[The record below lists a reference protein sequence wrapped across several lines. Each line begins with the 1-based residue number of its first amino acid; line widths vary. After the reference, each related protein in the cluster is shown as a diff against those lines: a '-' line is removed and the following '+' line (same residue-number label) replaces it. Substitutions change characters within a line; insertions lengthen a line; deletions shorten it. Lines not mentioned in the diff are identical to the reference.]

1 VPAIGP
7 AITVK
12 LAPSAKLV
20 PSIAVESAIVARII
34 HRPPAA
40 THDPALRRL
49 PYNRGLPKEKKVFS
63 YEEASVLLPEVRQA
77 TEEAYRRVESL
88 AASSGRGAQA
98 EADAIV
104 QAWARELAA
113 RGLEIKGLW
122 LVDFDNGSGY
132 YCWRYP
138 EERLE
143 FYHSYEEGFG
153 GRMRIQ

>member
-1 VPAIGP
+1 M
-7 AITVK
+7 
-12 LAPSAKLV
+12 
-20 PSIAVESAIVARII
+20 
-34 HRPPAA
+34 
-40 THDPALRRL
+40 
-49 PYNRGLPKEKKVFS
+49 FS
-63 YEEASVLLPEVRQA
+63 YAEASVLLPEVRQA
-77 TEEAYRRVESL
+77 TEEAYRRVERL
-88 AASSGRGAQA
+88 AGSSESTAQA
-98 EADAIV
+98 EADEIV
-104 QAWARELAA
+104 GAWAQGLLA

>member
-1 VPAIGP
+1 M
-7 AITVK
+7 
-12 LAPSAKLV
+12 
-20 PSIAVESAIVARII
+20 
-34 HRPPAA
+34 
-40 THDPALRRL
+40 
-49 PYNRGLPKEKKVFS
+49 FS
-63 YEEASVLLPEVRQA
+63 YAEASVLLPEVRQA
-77 TEEAYRRVESL
+77 TEEAYRCVERL
-88 AASSGRGAQA
+88 AAARGQAAQA

-104 QAWARELAA
+104 EAWAQGLHA

-143 FYHSYEEGFG
+143 FYHSYDEGFG